1 MEDYNNINLLIN
13 VVCCFS
19 EASMTVKMQSFID
32 SSAIVVQYIH
42 GLFHSRELAKE
53 LRDRFGLWLLFQ
65 LQSLRV
71 RM

>member
-1 MEDYNNINLLIN
+1 
-13 VVCCFS
+13 
-19 EASMTVKMQSFID
+19 MTVKMQSFID

-42 GLFHSRELAKE
+42 GLFHSRELAKK

-71 RM
+71 TM